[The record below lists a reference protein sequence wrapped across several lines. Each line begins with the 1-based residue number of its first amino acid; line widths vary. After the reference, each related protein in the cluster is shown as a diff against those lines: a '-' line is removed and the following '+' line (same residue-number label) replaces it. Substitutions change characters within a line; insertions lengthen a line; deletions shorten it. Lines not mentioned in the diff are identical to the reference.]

1 MVHQHRS
8 TVRYRAEMSGALY
21 KWLRN
26 VPVADPIDRRNAP
39 IMQILFLVVGTTL
52 PINWARHVASIDV
65 STGWLHVMVADMAV
79 ALCAFAG
86 IFAIR
91 RGLLRVA
98 VTTFCGS
105 LLVSL
110 LVGYVSLGFEKH
122 MVDQTSQMLV
132 LIVSGLVIGRRA
144 LWWVFSTL
152 MTIFVLGSFVDE
164 AAGRSD
170 PFHFLP
176 SAAFAYFV
184 VTIVL
189 DRCITALRA
198 SLTESDERL
207 QRLEREIAE
216 RERVQIQ
223 LVHAQKMEMAG
234 RMANGIAHDFNNVLG
249 IISGLARERHRLDEP
264 SGSLAN
270 DAAALAD
277 ALYCV
282 EKSAERGIEIARKLL
297 QFSRADPSRPRIVEL
312 RQVLRGLQPL
322 IKQMFPPAVL
332 LRFDAGEQ
340 PCWVTIDLPQFELA
354 LLNIAANA
362 RDAMPHGGTFRIQL
376 QDGQTHAVVRLSDTG
391 EGMSE
396 AVRAQAF
403 EPFFSTKPPG
413 SGTGLGLATTHAFVT
428 AADGTIMLESES
440 GHGTCVI
447 IRLPRVPAGPGPGGA
462 SIPDGVVT
470 V

>member
-1 MVHQHRS
+1 
-8 TVRYRAEMSGALY
+8 
-21 KWLRN
+21 
-26 VPVADPIDRRNAP
+26 
-39 IMQILFLVVGTTL
+39 MQILFFVVGTTL

-105 LLVSL
+105 LLVGL

-144 LWWVFSTL
+144 LWWVFLTL

-198 SLTESDERL
+198 SLKESDERL
-207 QRLEREIAE
+207 RRLEREIAE

-297 QFSRADPSRPRIVEL
+297 QFSRTDPSRPRIVEL
-312 RQVLRGLQPL
+312 GQVLRGVQPL

-340 PCWVTIDLPQFELA
+340 PYWVTIDQPQFELA

-362 RDAMPHGGTFRIQL
+362 RDAMPHGGTFRILL
-376 QDGQTHAVVRLSDTG
+376 QDGHTHAVVRLSDTG

-428 AADGTIMLESES
+428 AADGTIKLESES
-440 GHGTCVI
+440 GRGTCVI
-447 IRLPRVPAGPGPGGA
+447 IRLPRVPADPGPGGA

-470 V
+470 A